1 MAVAATL
8 ERTNIEYDLLAINVR
23 ELEPDTEARQ
33 RAARL
38 IGAAALGT
46 AAGTVELSSIER
58 PIESLRDAI
67 QAAAEGDPVGRRMVE
82 TNVAT
87 DVIERTIKTGHVM
100 RKTPLVMTRE
110 GKIMQHGQTMD
121 SIQANSLRF
130 AAEHPIMRARTE
142 AEVRNTFSIEQLWAQ
157 SMFDTHSFVVF
168 SRAEDLPE
176 AGFFTDTMS
185 VSIQVTS
192 KQDSGLALE
201 TAFVSGVTALGGRRH
216 DAETIV
222 QLGQTLGVNFA
233 GKSPA
238 EIIDTPL
245 LIPNELI
252 KHGVIDLV
260 QMYDAAAGGTFF
272 GEKRSVQNYQ
282 EYHALCYK
290 REASFAPQVQSITN
304 ELVGAAALMREPMD
318 AVRLLH
324 DLSELHMVDRAIVD
338 TSIESRVFGR
348 EASYHIEQARAAYE
362 IGDTELV
369 SQSRERA
376 IATANS
382 ASCPSSIKTAEDKKG
397 GDSADCDFIS
407 KKCPMCNASNVKT
420 KVRSLKISGRKRI
433 SGSCGCVK
441 IA

>member
-1 MAVAATL
+1 MAAAATL
-8 ERTNIEYDLLAINVR
+8 ERINTEYEQVAINVR
-23 ELEPDTEARQ
+23 DLEPDVEARQ

-38 IGAAALGT
+38 IGAAALGV

-67 QAAAEGDPVGRRMVE
+67 QAAAEGDPVARRMVE

-130 AAEHPIMRARTE
+130 AADHPIMRARTE
-142 AEVRNTFSIEQLWAQ
+142 AEVRNTFSIEQLWGQ
-157 SMFDTHSFVVF
+157 SMFDTHNFVVF
-168 SRAEDLPE
+168 SLAEDLPE

-185 VSIQVTS
+185 ISIQVTS
-192 KQDSGLALE
+192 KQGTGLALE
-201 TAFVSGVTALGGRRH
+201 AAFVSGIASLGAERH
-216 DAETIV
+216 DFDTIV
-222 QLGQTLGVNFA
+222 RLGKMLGVNYE

-245 LIPNELI
+245 LIPSDVM

-260 QMYDAAAGGTFF
+260 RMYDAAAGGMFF
-272 GEKRSVQNYQ
+272 GEHKTPRNYA
-282 EYHALCYK
+282 EYLALCHE
-290 REASFAPQVQSITN
+290 REDSFAPQVQSITN
-304 ELVGAAALMREPMD
+304 ELIGASAQLHNPMD

-324 DLSELHMVDRAIVD
+324 DLSEIHMVDRAIVD
-338 TSIESRVFGR
+338 SSIESRVFGR
-348 EASYHIEQARAAYE
+348 EASYHIEQARVAYE
-362 IGDTELV
+362 SGDAELV
-369 SQSRERA
+369 SKFRERA
-376 IATANS
+376 IATADS
-382 ASCPSSIKTAEDKKG
+382 ASCPSSMKSAENKKI
-397 GDSADCDFIS
+397 GDDADCDFVS
-407 KKCPMCNASNVKT
+407 KKCPICNASNVKT
-420 KVRSLKISGRKRI
+420 KVRSLKLSGRKRI

-441 IA
+441 IS